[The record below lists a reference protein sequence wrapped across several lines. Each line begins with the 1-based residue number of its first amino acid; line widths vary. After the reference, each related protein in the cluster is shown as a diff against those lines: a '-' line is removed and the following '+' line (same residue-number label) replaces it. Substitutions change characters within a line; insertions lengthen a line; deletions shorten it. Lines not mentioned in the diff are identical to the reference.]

1 MAFERG
7 ESQDDAG
14 GRDATSGVAP
24 LAAKDP
30 QQIVPQGSRSREDG
44 RFKDREPARGQVRR
58 APAPEPEESTPVH
71 IDKGELVK
79 AVGPAV
85 AMRLERKLKEAA
97 RAFDRERFDE
107 ALPKLRS
114 LARDAPG
121 AASVRELHG
130 LALYRVGRWNEAARE
145 LEAFAQISDSA
156 EQHPVIADCYRAL
169 RRWEEVERI
178 WGELRD
184 ISPSSAL
191 VNEGRIV
198 AAGALA
204 DQGRITDAVE
214 LLAKGL
220 RKPRHMTDHHLR
232 RLYALAD
239 LYERAGDLGRARTL
253 FREVA
258 AADPELADVA
268 MRVRALG

>member
-1 MAFERG
+1 M
-7 ESQDDAG
+7 
-14 GRDATSGVAP
+14 
-24 LAAKDP
+24 
-30 QQIVPQGSRSREDG
+30 
-44 RFKDREPARGQVRR
+44 RR
-58 APAPEPEESTPVH
+58 ASAPEPEESTPVH
-71 IDKGELVK
+71 IDKDELVK
-79 AVGPAV
+79 AVGPAIAV
-85 AMRLERKLKEAA
+85 RLERKLKEAA

-130 LALYRVGRWNEAARE
+130 LALYRMGRWNEAAKE
-145 LEAFAQISDSA
+145 LEAFAQISDSP

-169 RRWEEVERI
+169 RRWDEVERV
-178 WGELRD
+178 WNELRD

-191 VNEGRIV
+191 MNEGRIV

-204 DQGRITDAVE
+204 DQGRITEAVE

-220 RKPRHMTDHHLR
+220 RKPRHMVEHHLR

-258 AADPELADVA
+258 TADPELADVS